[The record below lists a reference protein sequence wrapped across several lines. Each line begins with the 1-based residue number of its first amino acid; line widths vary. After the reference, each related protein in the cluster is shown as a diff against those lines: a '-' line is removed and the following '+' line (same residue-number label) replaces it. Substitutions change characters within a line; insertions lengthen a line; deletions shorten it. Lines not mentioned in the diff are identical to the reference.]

1 MTSMNQEEALVYLMK
16 PSRNSTANRNIAC
29 ACGVHKH
36 FAVPIGPTS
45 GAGQQGEAPGGSFAR
60 LLPLHG
66 SCMELPLLHPPPA
79 TQLSHFPRVK
89 RRKQK
94 ACIRKRGL
102 ASTAACSTVLRWPPH
117 STSTG
122 GVTAHTAPWQRCRAS
137 PRARMCASLS
147 CPAAVA
153 YKMSA

>member
-29 ACGVHKH
+29 ACGVRKH

-45 GAGQQGEAPGGSFAR
+45 GEGQQGEAPGGSFAQ
-60 LLPLHG
+60 LLPLQG
-66 SCMELPLLHPPPA
+66 CCIELPLLHP
-79 TQLSHFPRVK
+79 S
-89 RRKQK
+89 
-94 ACIRKRGL
+94 
-102 ASTAACSTVLRWPPH
+102 STSNTAFTLPQGQEKEAKSLCKEAGISQHSCLLRWPPH

-137 PRARMCASLS
+137 PRAGMCASLS